1 MFRRFLRAES
11 GAITVLAIF
20 TTVMVFV
27 LVGISIDVANAYKAR
42 TELQVAA
49 DTAAHAALYSRGTAS
64 ETDAAQKAVDLA
76 AANLGL
82 DPANAVVTA
91 ADVQFGHWDEA
102 AGSFTAVSGARTA
115 VRVVA
120 ARIEDRQNPVATFLL
135 GFVGLNAWDVAA
147 HAVAETYRPICL
159 REGFVAEGILD
170 IQSNN
175 AFTNGFCLHSNEYIS
190 VNQNNFFESGTIVS
204 MPDSTLIDG
213 PNSMYDKNDGLA
225 EALTDGFYDIRI
237 LSRVES
243 IIADMNSADLD
254 RLPTYID
261 YPIAATVSGSTLS
274 MTQLEPGR
282 VYRLACDK
290 GKKVTLQN
298 DAVFTEV
305 VLIAD
310 CELAFAQGA
319 AFEDVVIANT
329 YTGDKSINA
338 PSGLRLGR
346 DDTCATDGG
355 AQIVTMGGVDVAS
368 SLQMYGGQII
378 AKGNVQFAAN
388 ANGLEGASII
398 SGGVISGTSN
408 MTMGFC
414 GAGMEDNFEVDYY
427 RIVM

>member
-1 MFRRFLRAES
+1 MYRRFLRTED

-20 TTVMVFV
+20 ITMMIFV

-49 DTAAHAALYSRGTAS
+49 DTAAHAALYSRGSKTEGGAVQ
-64 ETDAAQKAVDLA
+64 EAVDLA

-82 DPANAVVTA
+82 GPSNPVVTA

-102 AGSFTAVSGARTA
+102 TSRFTALAGSRTA

-120 ARIEDRQNPVATFLL
+120 ARVEERQNPVATFLL
-135 GFVGLNAWDVAA
+135 SFVGLDAWNVAA
-147 HAVAETYRPICL
+147 QAVAQTYRPICL
-159 REGFVAEGILD
+159 REGFVAEGVLD

-190 VNQNNFFESGTIVS
+190 VNQNNYFESGTIVS

-225 EALTDGFYDIRI
+225 EALTDGFYNIRI

-243 IIADMNSADLD
+243 IIADMNSGDFD
-254 RLPTYID
+254 RLPDYID
-261 YPIAATVSGSTLS
+261 YPVAETISGSTLS
-274 MTQLEPGR
+274 MTQLQPGR
-282 VYRLACDK
+282 VYRLACNQ

-298 DAVFTEV
+298 DAVFTRV
-305 VLIAD
+305 VIIAD

-329 YTGDKSINA
+329 HTGTRSINA

-346 DDTCATDGG
+346 DDTCAADGG
-355 AQIVTMGGVDVAS
+355 AQIVTMGGVSVAS

-378 AKGNVQFAAN
+378 AKGDVEFAAN
-388 ANGLEGASII
+388 ADGLEGASII
-398 SGGVISGTSN
+398 AGGQISGTSN

-414 GAGMEDNFEVDYY
+414 GGGMEDNFEVDYY